1 MVSGY
6 FNMHLL
12 LLVRLNIFL
21 YVITITFSHRGS
33 DIILSEGENIN
44 IWVDIL
50 VLDAYM

>member
-1 MVSGY
+1 
-6 FNMHLL
+6 MHLL
-12 LLVRLNIFL
+12 LLARLNIFL
-21 YVITITFSHRGS
+21 YVITLITFSHRGN